1 MRSPRSMAR
10 AATRAVN
17 RLSQTSAG
25 LLAEGM
31 VLDSR
36 YQLMRLLGTGGMAS
50 VWLAHDRI
58 LGREVA
64 VKVMADTLAADPA
77 WIRRFQRE
85 SRAAASLNHPNVVPV
100 FDSGADHGRPFLVMR
115 HVDGP
120 TLAEALRSDRQ
131 LDAGRVARELLGAIG
146 HIHAAGLLHRDIK
159 PSNVL
164 LEGDGRAL
172 LTDFGVAT
180 REDTTRLTQTG
191 HVLGTARYLGPEVLA
206 GEPASVRSD
215 LFACG
220 RLLEDVLAVRPLPGL
235 RSLIEALTAGDPA
248 RRPASAQAAME
259 LIDGTGTSAT
269 RVLPRTPRARPRG
282 RDPVV
287 RGAARALGAAR
298 VRART
303 AATAIGLGR
312 RRELAWRR
320 IPKAAPAIA
329 IAIGLVVMIA
339 LLSSGGGGGS
349 RPPARAPVPA
359 PRDAPLGAQ
368 IEALSER
375 VRYATRR

>member
-1 MRSPRSMAR
+1 MAR
-10 AATRAVN
+10 AAPRAVT
-17 RLSQTSAG
+17 RLSQTAAG
-25 LLAEGM
+25 LLTEGI
-31 VLDSR
+31 VLNSR
-36 YQLMRLLGTGGMAS
+36 YRLVRLLGTGGMAS
-50 VWLAHDRI
+50 VWLAHDLL

-115 HVDGP
+115 HVAGP
-120 TLAEALRSDRQ
+120 TLAEALRSKRP
-131 LDAGRVARELLGAIG
+131 LDAGRLARELLAAIG
-146 HIHAAGLLHRDIK
+146 HIHAAGLVHRDIK

-191 HVLGTARYLGPEVLA
+191 NVLGTARYLGPEVLA

-220 RLLEDVLAVRPLPGL
+220 RLLEDVLAVSPLPGL
-235 RSLIEALTAGDPA
+235 GILVEALAAGDPA
-248 RRPASAQAAME
+248 RRPSSAQAALE
-259 LIDGTGTSAT
+259 LIDGTGTSTT
-269 RVLPRTPRARPRG
+269 RVLPRTPRPRPRARRPVAPG
-282 RDPVV
+282 RARQ
-287 RGAARALGAAR
+287 RG
-298 VRART
+298 RT
-303 AATAIGLGR
+303 AATAIRLGR
-312 RRELAWRR
+312 RRKRAWGR

-329 IAIGLVVMIA
+329 IGIAIGLVVLVA
-339 LLSSGGGGGS
+339 VLSSGGAGGS
-349 RPPARAPVPA
+349 RPPARAPA
-359 PRDAPLGAQ
+359 AASRDAPLGAQ
-368 IEALSER
+368 IEALAKR

>member
-1 MRSPRSMAR
+1 MSE
-10 AATRAVN
+10 AA
-17 RLSQTSAG
+17 AG
-25 LLAEGM
+25 LLTEGV

-36 YQLMRLLGTGGMAS
+36 YRLVRLLGTGGMAS
-50 VWLAHDRI
+50 VWLAHDEV
-58 LGREVA
+58 LGRPVA

-115 HVDGP
+115 HVAGP
-120 TLAEALRSDRQ
+120 TLAEALRGGRP
-131 LDAGRVARELLGAIG
+131 LDAGRLARELLGAIG
-146 HIHAAGLLHRDIK
+146 HIHAAGLVHRDIK

-191 HVLGTARYLGPEVLA
+191 NVLGTARYLGPEVLA

-235 RSLIEALTAGDPA
+235 GSLIEALTAGDPA
-248 RRPASAQAAME
+248 RRPTSAQAALE
-259 LIDGTGTSAT
+259 LIDGTGTSTT
-269 RVLPRTPRARPRG
+269 RVLPRTPRARPR
-282 RDPVV
+282 
-287 RGAARALGAAR
+287 AARPVEPGAPR
-298 VRART
+298 RRARA
-303 AATAIGLGR
+303 AATAVRLGR

-320 IPKAAPAIA
+320 IPKAPAIAIA

-339 LLSSGGGGGS
+339 VLSSGGAGGT
-349 RPPARAPVPA
+349 RPPARVPAPA

-368 IEALSER
+368 IEALSDR

>member
-10 AATRAVN
+10 AAARAVT
-17 RLSQTSAG
+17 RLSQTAAG
-25 LLAEGM
+25 LLAEGI

-36 YQLMRLLGTGGMAS
+36 YRLVRLLGTGGMAS
-50 VWLAHDRI
+50 VWLARDQV

-85 SRAAASLNHPNVVPV
+85 SRAAASLNDPNVVPV

-115 HVDGP
+115 HVAGP
-120 TLAEALRSDRQ
+120 TLAEALRSNRP
-131 LDAGRVARELLGAIG
+131 LDAGRLARELLGAIG

-159 PSNVL
+159 PANVL

-191 HVLGTARYLGPEVLA
+191 NVLGTARYLAPEVLA

-235 RSLIEALTAGDPA
+235 GSLIEALIAGDPA
-248 RRPASAQAAME
+248 RRPASAQAALE

-269 RVLPRTPRARPRG
+269 RVLARTPRARPRA
-282 RDPVV
+282 RRPV
-287 RGAARALGAAR
+287 RPGAARR
-298 VRART
+298 RART
-303 AATAIGLGR
+303 AATAARRGGR
-312 RRELAWRR
+312 REPTLRR
-320 IPKAAPAIA
+320 TPKAAPAIAIA

-339 LLSSGGGGGS
+339 VLSSAGGGGS
-349 RPPARAPVPA
+349 RPPERTPALAPS
-359 PRDAPLGAQ
+359 DAPLDAQ
-368 IEALSER
+368 IEALSQR
-375 VRYATRR
+375 VRYAARR

>member
-1 MRSPRSMAR
+1 MAR
-10 AATRAVN
+10 AGTRAVT
-17 RLSQTSAG
+17 RLSQAAAG
-25 LLAEGM
+25 LLAEGI
-31 VLDSR
+31 VLNSR
-36 YQLMRLLGTGGMAS
+36 YRLVGLLGTGGMAS
-50 VWLAHDRI
+50 VWLAHDQ
-58 LGREVA
+58 LLEREVA

-85 SRAAASLNHPNVVPV
+85 SRAAASLNHPNVVAV
-100 FDSGADHGRPFLVMR
+100 FDTGADHGRPFLVMR
-115 HVDGP
+115 HVAGP
-120 TLAEALRSDRQ
+120 TLAEALRGGRP
-131 LDAGRVARELLGAIG
+131 LDAGRLARELLGAIG
-146 HIHAAGLLHRDIK
+146 HIHAAGLVHRDIK

-164 LEGDGRAL
+164 LEGDGHAL

-191 HVLGTARYLGPEVLA
+191 NVLGTARYLGPEVLA
-206 GEPASVRSD
+206 GDPASVRSD

-220 RLLEDVLAVRPLPGL
+220 RLLEDVLAVCPLPGL
-235 RSLIEALTAGDPA
+235 GSLIEALTAGDPR
-248 RRPASAQAAME
+248 RRPTSAQAALE
-259 LIDGTGTSAT
+259 LIDGTGTSTT
-269 RVLPRTPRARPRG
+269 RVLPRTPRARPRAV
-282 RDPVV
+282 RPVAP
-287 RGAARALGAAR
+287 GAPRRRARA
-298 VRART
+298 
-303 AATAIGLGR
+303 AATAVRLGR

-320 IPKAAPAIA
+320 IPKAAPAIAIA

-349 RPPARAPVPA
+349 RPPARAPTPA

>member
-1 MRSPRSMAR
+1 
-10 AATRAVN
+10 
-17 RLSQTSAG
+17 LSQPAAG

-31 VLDSR
+31 VLNSR
-36 YQLMRLLGTGGMAS
+36 YRLVRVLGSGGMAS
-50 VWLAHDRI
+50 VWLAHDLI

-100 FDSGADHGRPFLVMR
+100 FDSGSDQGRPFLVMR
-115 HVDGP
+115 HVAGP
-120 TLAEALRSDRQ
+120 TLAEALRSNGP
-131 LDAGRVARELLGAIG
+131 LDAGRLARELLGAVG

-164 LEGDGRAL
+164 LESDGRAL

-191 HVLGTARYLGPEVLA
+191 NVLGTARYLGPEVLA
-206 GEPASVRSD
+206 GDPASVRSD

-220 RLLEDVLAVRPLPGL
+220 RLLEDVLAARPLPGL
-235 RSLIEALTAGDPA
+235 GDLIEALTAGDPA
-248 RRPASAQAAME
+248 RRPSSAQAALRM
-259 LIDGTGTSAT
+259 IDGTGASTT
-269 RVLPRTPRARPRG
+269 RVLPRAHRARPRA
-282 RDPVV
+282 RRPV
-287 RGAARALGAAR
+287 GPAAARR
-298 VRART
+298 RART
-303 AATAIGLGR
+303 AATAVRLGR
-312 RRELAWRR
+312 RSELARR
-320 IPKAAPAIA
+320 RTPKAAPAIA
-329 IAIGLVVMIA
+329 IAIAIAIGLVIVIA
-339 LLSSGGGGGS
+339 VLSSGGGGGS
-349 RPPARAPVPA
+349 RPPAHAPA
-359 PRDAPLGAQ
+359 PAPSDAPLGAQ

>member
-1 MRSPRSMAR
+1 M
-10 AATRAVN
+10 T

-36 YQLMRLLGTGGMAS
+36 YRLMRLLGTGGMAS
-50 VWLAHDRI
+50 VWLAHDQV

-115 HVDGP
+115 HVAGP
-120 TLAEALRSDRQ
+120 TLAEALRSNRP
-131 LDAGRVARELLGAIG
+131 LDAGRLARELLGAIG

-159 PSNVL
+159 PANVL

-191 HVLGTARYLGPEVLA
+191 NVLGTARYLAPEVLA

-235 RSLIEALTAGDPA
+235 GSLIEALTAGDLA
-248 RRPASAQAAME
+248 RRPASAQAALE

-269 RVLPRTPRARPRG
+269 RVLPRTPRARPRA
-282 RDPVV
+282 RRPV
-287 RGAARALGAAR
+287 RPGAARR
-298 VRART
+298 RART
-303 AATAIGLGR
+303 AATAARRGGR
-312 RRELAWRR
+312 REHTLRR
-320 IPKAAPAIA
+320 TPKAAPAIAIA

-339 LLSSGGGGGS
+339 VLSSAGGGGS
-349 RPPARAPVPA
+349 RPPERTPALAPS
-359 PRDAPLGAQ
+359 DAPLDAQ
-368 IEALSER
+368 IEALSQR
-375 VRYATRR
+375 VRYAARR